1 VSPKRGGMKFAWV
14 VLDFMKRSR
23 ALRGLLLNF
32 FIISSAFCELNKAH
46 EYFIKGDW
54 KRAVEEFYAEGVQN
68 LSPEQLN
75 NLALSLY
82 YLGRYEDTKRLLK
95 PFVDKDLRSRV
106 VYYLAIATKDKDI
119 ALKELS
125 QISTVE
131 AIIAQAIII
140 MNKESEKAL
149 KLLNEAINK
158 DPDNFWAWFYRGVI
172 LELREEFMEA
182 SKAYKN
188 AIRLNP
194 FFAQAHNNLGYC
206 YKEMHYYSYAV
217 EEYLKAIEL
226 IPDNAGYYYN
236 LGNAYTHLE
245 RIDEAFSAYKKAVE
259 LDPGFAKAHYN
270 LARTYLRKDMVREA
284 IDEFRLYIKYGNKD
298 IFNFV
303 APKEA
308 VLEEIEQLEEYLKL
322 YGPVEG
328 R

>member
-1 VSPKRGGMKFAWV
+1 MKFAFWF
-14 VLDFMKRSR
+14 LRSMNSSK
-23 ALRGLLLNF
+23 ALSGLLLNF
-32 FIISSAFCELNKAH
+32 FIISSVFCELNKAQG
-46 EYFIKGDW
+46 YFLKGDW

-68 LSPEQLN
+68 LSPESLN
-75 NLALSLY
+75 KLALSLY
-82 YLGRYEDTKRLLK
+82 YLGRYEEAKRLLK
-95 PFVDKDLRSRV
+95 PFIDKDLPSRL
-106 VYYLAIATKDKDI
+106 VYYLVIATKDKDI

-131 AIIAQAIII
+131 ALISQAIII
-140 MNKESEKAL
+140 MNKEPEKAL
-149 KLLNEAINK
+149 ALLNEVIKK

-172 LELREEFMEA
+172 LESREEFMEA

-226 IPDNAGYYYN
+226 MPDNAGYYYN

-245 RIDEAFSAYKKAVE
+245 RIEDAFNAYKKAVE
-259 LDPGFAKAHYN
+259 LDPKFAKAHYN

-284 IDEFRLYIKYGNKD
+284 IEEFRLYIKYGNKE